1 MKVRFQSRNYTHKKK
16 KNIKPLKK
24 QKLPYNKKSKN
35 ITSLEKNLS
44 RSRRSSV
51 HIT

>member
-16 KNIKPLKK
+16 NIKQLKK
-24 QKLPYNKKSKN
+24 KLPYNKKSKN